1 MGFDL
6 VKELLCLFILI
17 LSFWLILYTLGI
29 K

>member
-1 MGFDL
+1 MDSDL

-17 LSFWLILYTLGI
+17 LAFWLILYIIVI